1 MWALARKRQ
10 TERGLSS
17 KGLIR
22 LRARQLDAALPLLGK
37 FQPLMRQLFVA
48 SLAFLVPA
56 VRELSVLYH
65 VRAGLLCPRLTP
77 DRAIAGCGEIHR
89 HGDLHLPLDWSLV
102 RSLRSRRD
110 CHHKNALF
118 TAAMGC
124 PIREQTCL
132 RNDRGGG
139 VRRYGS
145 RHAFS
150 RPKRFGQRLNHG
162 VIPSGRSLNP
172 ALETFLR
179 STPGADD
186 VILSEAL

>member
-1 MWALARKRQ
+1 MAD
-10 TERGLSS
+10 
-17 KGLIR
+17 
-22 LRARQLDAALPLLGK
+22 RATRESVLTVLCAALPLLGEL
-37 FQPLMRQLFVA
+37 QPLVRQLFVA
-48 SLAFLVPA
+48 ALAFLVPA
-56 VRELSVLYH
+56 VRELSVLSCSR
-65 VRAGLLCPRLTP
+65 VRTGLFCPRLTP
-77 DRAIAGCGEIHR
+77 DQAIAGCGGIHR
-89 HGDLHLPLDWSLV
+89 HGDLHLPLDWSVV

-150 RPKRFGQRLNHG
+150 RLKRFGQRLNHG
-162 VIPSGRSLNP
+162 VIPLGRLLNP

>member
-1 MWALARKRQ
+1 MTDRGTRESVLTILCATLPLLRERQPRVRPLSAAAPALPVPPARWSPVLTRSRVS
-10 TERGLSS
+10 RGLSS
-17 KGLIR
+17 TR
-22 LRARQLDAALPLLGK
+22 
-37 FQPLMRQLFVA
+37 
-48 SLAFLVPA
+48 
-56 VRELSVLYH
+56 VR
-65 VRAGLLCPRLTP
+65 PN
-77 DRAIAGCGEIHR
+77 RAIAGCRQIHR
-89 HGDLHLPLDWSLV
+89 HGDLHLPLHCSVV

-150 RPKRFGQRLNHG
+150 RLKRFGQRLNHG

-172 ALETFLR
+172 AL
-179 STPGADD
+179 
-186 VILSEAL
+186 

>member
-1 MWALARKRQ
+1 M
-10 TERGLSS
+10 TDRGTRESVLTV
-17 KGLIR
+17 LC
-22 LRARQLDAALPLLGK
+22 ATLPLLGEL
-37 FQPLMRQLFVA
+37 QPLVRQLFVA
-48 SLAFLVPA
+48 TLAFLVPA
-56 VRELSVLYH
+56 VRELSVLDR
-65 VRAGLLCPRLTP
+65 VRAGLLRLRLTQ
-77 DRAIAGCGEIHR
+77 DRAIAGRWGIHR
-89 HGDLHLPLDWSLV
+89 HGDLHLQLDWSVV

-162 VIPSGRSLNP
+162 VIPSGRLLNP
-172 ALETFLR
+172 ALETFVRRHPAPTTSFYPRLCDASR
-179 STPGADD
+179 RRT
-186 VILSEAL
+186 

>member
-1 MWALARKRQ
+1 MTDRGARES
-10 TERGLSS
+10 TLTVLS
-17 KGLIR
+17 
-22 LRARQLDAALPLLGK
+22 ATLPLLGEL
-37 FQPLMRQLFVA
+37 Q
-48 SLAFLVPA
+48 PA
-56 VRELSVLYH
+56 VRELSVLSR

-89 HGDLHLPLDWSLV
+89 HGDLHLPLDWSVV

-132 RNDRGGG
+132 RNDRGSGL
-139 VRRYGS
+139 RLYGR
-145 RHAFS
+145 RHALS
-150 RPKRFGQRLNHG
+150 RLERFGRYLNHG
-162 VIPSGRSLNP
+162 VIPSGRLLNP

-186 VILSEAL
+186 IILSEVL

>member
-1 MWALARKRQ
+1 MTDRVTRESVLTVLCA
-10 TERGLSS
+10 T
-17 KGLIR
+17 
-22 LRARQLDAALPLLGK
+22 LPLLGER
-37 FQPLMRQLFVA
+37 QPLVRQLLVA
-48 SLAFLVPA
+48 PLAFLVPA
-56 VRELSVLYH
+56 VRELSVLAR
-65 VRAGLLCPRLTP
+65 VRAGLFCRRLMP
-77 DRAIAGCGEIHR
+77 DPAIARCGGIHR
-89 HGDLHLPLDWSLV
+89 HGDLHLPLDWSVV

-150 RPKRFGQRLNHG
+150 RLKRFGQRLNHG
-162 VIPSGRSLNP
+162 VIPLGRLLNP